1 MPSPM
6 RKMIFLIFFVSTL
19 TACTAWA

>member
-19 TACTAWA
+19 TACTA